1 MMQIDRR
8 QVTLWT
14 RRRFD
19 SADGSGSTA
28 TSPDL
33 SATLIMRRVHMRSG
47 MVTTKTFTCIT
58 CEHDFESPAGLS
70 QHVALAHKECAACGE
85 TFSTA
90 SALDEHTVEEH

>member
-1 MMQIDRR
+1 M
-8 QVTLWT
+8 
-14 RRRFD
+14 
-19 SADGSGSTA
+19 
-28 TSPDL
+28 P
-33 SATLIMRRVHMRSG
+33 SG